1 MQFESVTEKVRRKNR
16 KFIND
21 MNINYVSILNEYK
34 KRTESLMEDYYVLK
48 EKEGNDLLKKYDTD
62 IKKLS
67 VSEFAKYT

>member
-21 MNINYVSILNEYK
+21 MNVNYVSILSEYK

-67 VSEFAKYT
+67 VSVFTKYT